1 MLNNGIGIQNFLFR
15 NCLIFRF
22 CIFFDQLRKLL
33 TVGNHLFQAH
43 LSNDLT
49 HVSFEDFSCDL
60 GNIFT
65 VAVQEVLGCF
75 LELLRFVPDFDVDG
89 CIHLNIDVVSGRHGV
104 ARLHID
110 RYQLQAQLVQPL
122 KEWDLDAGFT
132 DQDPLAFFE
141 TGNNKCGIR
150 RCLHITAR
158 QNGKNDHHNG
168 DHGNHG
174 CMFEYKFHLVSSLF
188 SADAF
193 RSAFCFCVC
202 VVFTIAFFAG

>member
-1 MLNNGIGIQNFLFR
+1 MQPW
-15 NCLIFRF
+15 
-22 CIFFDQLRKLL
+22 Q
-33 TVGNHLFQAH
+33 
-43 LSNDLT
+43 
-49 HVSFEDFSCDL
+49 
-60 GNIFT
+60 NIFA

-89 CIHLNIDVVSGRHGV
+89 CIHLNIDVVSGRHGI

-110 RYQLQAQLVQPL
+110 RYQLQTQLVQPL
-122 KEWDLDAGFT
+122 KEWELDAGFT
-132 DQDPLAFFE
+132 DQDPLAFLE

-150 RCLHITAR
+150 RRLHITAR
-158 QNGKNDHHNG
+158 QNGKNDHHNS

-202 VVFTIAFFAG
+202 VIFTIAFFAG